1 MDRARDQLSYCAR
14 QVRRHDPERYLACL
28 FAPAA
33 RREALFALYGFNL
46 EVARTAEVVSEALLG
61 RIRLQWWR
69 DSLEGIYAGQTR
81 AHQVVEPL
89 AAAIRD
95 HGLSRAPFENL
106 IDAREGDLEREPP
119 ASLDALEA
127 YAEATSGGLQ
137 VLALEVLALEVLGA
151 AGAAQAAAHHVG
163 IAWALTGL
171 VRAVPFHA
179 RQGRLYLPDD
189 LCRAAGLDV
198 ALLFEFGSS
207 PALCRVA
214 EQVAVRARAH
224 LEAARAQRGR
234 VPRHALPALLP
245 ARLAERHLARL
256 RAAGHD
262 PFQPSVQAEP
272 TGAAWR
278 LALAALGR
286 RY

>member
-1 MDRARDQLSYCAR
+1 MNPNELSYCAR

-46 EVARTAEVVSEALLG
+46 EVAKTAEVVSEALLG

-69 DSLEGIYAGQTR
+69 DSLEEIYSGAAR
-81 AHQVVEPL
+81 AHQVLGPL
-89 AAAIRD
+89 AEAIRD
-95 HGLSRAPFENL
+95 HGLSRTPFETL

-119 ASLDALEA
+119 ANLDALET
-127 YAEATSGGLQ
+127 YAAATSGGLQ
-137 VLALEVLALEVLGA
+137 VLALEILGA
-151 AGAAQAAAHHVG
+151 AGAAEAAARHVG

-171 VRAVPFHA
+171 LRAVPFHA
-179 RQGRLYLPDD
+179 RQRRLYLPDD

-198 ALLFEFGSS
+198 ASLFELQSS

-214 EQVAVRARAH
+214 EQVAGRARAH
-224 LEAARAQRGR
+224 LKAARAERGR

-256 RAAGHD
+256 DGAGHD
-262 PFQPSVQAEP
+262 PFRPSVQAEP

-278 LALAALGR
+278 LALAALVR

>member
-1 MDRARDQLSYCAR
+1 MAPNKLSYCAR
-14 QVRRHDPERYLACL
+14 QVRRQDPERYLACL

-46 EVARTAEVVSEALLG
+46 EVAKTAEVVSEALLG

-69 DSLEGIYAGQTR
+69 DSLEGIYSGQTR
-81 AHQVVEPL
+81 AHQVVKPL

-95 HGLSRAPFENL
+95 HDLPRAPFETL

-137 VLALEVLALEVLGA
+137 VLALEILGA
-151 AGAAQAAAHHVG
+151 AGAAEAAARHVG
-163 IAWALTGL
+163 IVWALTGL
-171 VRAVPFHA
+171 LRAVPFHA
-179 RQGRLYLPDD
+179 SQRRLYLPDD
-189 LCRAAGLDV
+189 LCRAAGHDV
-198 ALLFEFGSS
+198 AELFELKSS
-207 PALCRVA
+207 SALCRVV
-214 EQVAVRARAH
+214 EQVAERARAH
-224 LEAARAQRGR
+224 VKAARDERGR

-256 RAAGHD
+256 QAAGHD
-262 PFQPSVQAEP
+262 PFRPSVQAES